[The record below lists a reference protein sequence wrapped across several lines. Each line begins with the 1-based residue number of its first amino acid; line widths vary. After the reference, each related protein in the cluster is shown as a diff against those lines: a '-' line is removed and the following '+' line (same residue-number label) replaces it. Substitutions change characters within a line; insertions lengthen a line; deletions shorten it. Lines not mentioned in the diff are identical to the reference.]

1 VTTKAK
7 PPGRG
12 KRERLLVAKP
22 RIEGGWIVIIGGE
35 TRKIVWTQCKHPGML
50 LKVFF
55 RHLPVLFYAGS
66 PKVRFNPQTWPRP
79 MRVKAWGIRRDFS
92 ASA

>member
-1 VTTKAK
+1 
-7 PPGRG
+7 
-12 KRERLLVAKP
+12 
-22 RIEGGWIVIIGGE
+22 
-35 TRKIVWTQCKHPGML
+35 ML